1 MNIFLT
7 IYTFIVKKKIPEG
20 IGTSFS
26 FAKKKKIQGR
36 YSDWW
41 VAFLYPVMQRPPG
54 SIRIVAPHF
63 PRAIA
68 CIQLVQDERTGRTCI
83 SSSSLCLAESHIIY
97 NHSLGVN

>member
-26 FAKKKKIQGR
+26 FAKKKKIQ